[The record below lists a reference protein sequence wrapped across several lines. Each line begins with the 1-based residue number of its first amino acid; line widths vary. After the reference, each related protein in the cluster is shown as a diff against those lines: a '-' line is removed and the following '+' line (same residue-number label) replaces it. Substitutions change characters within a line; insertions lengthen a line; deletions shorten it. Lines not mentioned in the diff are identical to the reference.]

1 MHVLLVEDDTDLADA
16 LADALRAAGHTVR
29 HVGSA
34 GTGFELASGN
44 GFDALVLDLGL
55 PDGDGMDLVRRLRES
70 GCALPL
76 IVITA
81 RLSLDDRIV
90 GIDSGAD
97 DYLVKP
103 FASAE
108 LVARLRAVARR
119 ASGQSASLWSFGD
132 LSIDSARRSVSV
144 AGQAVMLTPKEYEL
158 LHVLAARA
166 GQVVPKHRL
175 AHALS
180 PFGTPLDFNAL
191 EAHVHQLRKKVG
203 PQRVRTVRGVGYLF
217 EGSA

>member
-1 MHVLLVEDDTDLADA
+1 M
-16 LADALRAAGHTVR
+16 
-29 HVGSA
+29 
-34 GTGFELASGN
+34 
-44 GFDALVLDLGL
+44 LDLGL
-55 PDGDGMDLVRRLRES
+55 PDGDGMDLVRRLRQG
-70 GCALPL
+70 GCAIPL

-108 LVARLRAVARR
+108 LLVRLRAVARR
-119 ASGQSASLWSFGD
+119 AAGHAASLWSFGD
-132 LSIDSARRSVSV
+132 LAIDSARRSVSI
-144 AGQAVMLTPKEYEL
+144 AGKQVTLTPKEYEL
-158 LHVLAARA
+158 LAALAARA

-203 PQRVRTVRGVGYLF
+203 TQRVRTVRGVGYML
-217 EGSA
+217 EGPA